1 MPTKATESLEVIA
14 ALVVTAG
21 LVSGNL
27 FLFSPLRTDNRVKAS
42 PPPARSGEAAHPESS
57 TKASID
63 GNFDPAA
70 SNKGVP
76 KQLDQFSSADVPNK
90 SGQAVVAPAD
100 RHVASAS
107 LAFCAGAY
115 QSAAWFCGR
124 TAAPIPDERSADFS
138 GRRIPA
144 SHP

>member
-42 PPPARSGEAAHPESS
+42 PPPARAGEAAHPESS
-57 TKASID
+57 TKESID
-63 GNFDPAA
+63 RNFHPAS

-76 KQLDQFSSADVPNK
+76 KQLDQFSSADVPNMTK
-90 SGQAVVAPAD
+90 QTIAAAAD
-100 RHVASAS
+100 HHVASAS

-115 QSAAWFCGR
+115 QSTTWFCGR
-124 TAAPIPDERSADFS
+124 TTPGIVSRLF
-138 GRRIPA
+138 
-144 SHP
+144 

>member
-42 PPPARSGEAAHPESS
+42 PPPARSGEAAQPESS

-70 SNKGVP
+70 SNKGVS
-76 KQLDQFSSADVPNK
+76 KQLDQFSSADVPNMTK
-90 SGQAVVAPAD
+90 QTIAAAAD

-115 QSAAWFCGR
+115 QSATWFCGR
-124 TAAPIPDERSADFS
+124 TTPGIVSRLF
-138 GRRIPA
+138 
-144 SHP
+144 

>member
-70 SNKGVP
+70 SR
-76 KQLDQFSSADVPNK
+76 ADGA
-90 SGQAVVAPAD
+90 GQP
-100 RHVASAS
+100 R
-107 LAFCAGAY
+107 AFFHSRWVGA
-115 QSAAWFCGR
+115 
-124 TAAPIPDERSADFS
+124 
-138 GRRIPA
+138 
-144 SHP
+144 

>member
-1 MPTKATESLEVIA
+1 MPTKTTESLEIIA

-21 LVSGNL
+21 LVGGNL
-27 FLFSPLRTDNRVKAS
+27 FLFSPLRTDNRVKA
-42 PPPARSGEAAHPESS
+42 PNPPARTADAANLESDK
-57 TKASID
+57 KAFID
-63 GNFDPAA
+63 GNLDPAA

-76 KQLDQFSSADVPNK
+76 KPLDQFSSADVPNMTK
-90 SGQAVVAPAD
+90 QAIAAAAD

-124 TAAPIPDERSADFS
+124 TTPGIVSRLF
-138 GRRIPA
+138 
-144 SHP
+144 